1 MSALTEWLRRQ
12 TSAAEA
18 EAHLPINGTIAVVLL
33 HSVSFPS
40 VLFVGC
46 GLVYGGWAGFL
57 RTAEAAV
64 AT

>member
-18 EAHLPINGTIAVVLL
+18 ENHLPIKGPTEVVLF
-33 HSVSFPS
+33 HSVSLPS

-46 GLVYGGWAGFL
+46 GLVCG
-57 RTAEAAV
+57 EAAGYLADSRGDCV
-64 AT
+64 